1 MLQKNRMMALLR
13 KEVRQM
19 LRDKS
24 TLTLGILLPMTLLII
39 FGYGLSLDVRQV
51 AVALVRNS
59 SSAQLNDLYMHLKL
73 SAYFEPVMVDAFPI
87 AESML
92 LDGSTQAIVR
102 LAREEKT
109 GEQLQI
115 IVNGRDS
122 NTARIMVRYLE
133 AAISQWLRRSSLPRP
148 GEGSF
153 VEAEV
158 RVWFN
163 DALESRYFLVPG
175 VTVLIMTL
183 IGSLLT
189 ALVVAREWERGTW
202 EALIAT
208 PVTAGEILV
217 SKTLPYFA
225 LGIVGLLLCLG
236 ASAVIFAVPM
246 RGSLVFIFLSSSIYL
261 TASLG
266 MGLLISVVFKSQFL
280 ASQVVLVVSFM
291 PTIMLSGFIFDLKSA
306 PLLAQY
312 IAHIF
317 PATWYV
323 ELLGTL
329 FLAGDVPLIL
339 WRDMAVLCVFAV
351 LLLGLVQRKMQ
362 KSLE

>member
-1 MLQKNRMMALLR
+1 MALLR
-13 KEVRQM
+13 KEARQM
-19 LRDKS
+19 VRDKS
-24 TLTLGILLPMTLLII
+24 TLTLGLLLPMTLLII

-51 AVALVRNS
+51 SVAVVRNS
-59 SSAQLNDLYMHLKL
+59 SSATLNDLYLHLKF
-73 SAYFEPVMVDAFPI
+73 SAYFEPVLVEAFPI
-87 AESML
+87 AQAML

-122 NTARIMVRYLE
+122 NTARIILRYLE
-133 AAISQWLRRSSLPRP
+133 AAISKWLMQTAKPSTGASSL
-148 GEGSF
+148 

-163 DALESRYFLVPG
+163 AALESRYFLVPG

-208 PVTAGEILV
+208 PVSAGEILL
-217 SKTLPYFA
+217 SKTVPYFV

-236 ASAVIFAVPM
+236 AAAVIFAVPM
-246 RGSLVFIFLSSSIYL
+246 RGSLFL
-261 TASLG
+261 
-266 MGLLISVVFKSQFL
+266 FF
-280 ASQVVLVVSFM
+280 
-291 PTIMLSGFIFDLKSA
+291 
-306 PLLAQY
+306 
-312 IAHIF
+312 
-317 PATWYV
+317 
-323 ELLGTL
+323 
-329 FLAGDVPLIL
+329 
-339 WRDMAVLCVFAV
+339 
-351 LLLGLVQRKMQ
+351 
-362 KSLE
+362 